1 MSMGSIGVA
10 LALDRDALTEKRRT
24 WIDGLGALK
33 SGDFQSAMTAAE
45 ALAGN
50 REEALRFIKWA
61 ESWYRDLL
69 IYRMTSQADDLV
81 NSDMRAQVEQ
91 QAAQMSV
98 DGICAAMAN
107 AVDAGVGVQRNLNR
121 RMLLEKF
128 LFGVVGERR

>member
-1 MSMGSIGVA
+1 
-10 LALDRDALTEKRRT
+10 
-24 WIDGLGALK
+24 
-33 SGDFQSAMTAAE
+33 MTAAE

-69 IYRMTSQADDLV
+69 IYRMTSQPDELV
-81 NSDMRAQVEQ
+81 NLDMRAEVEQ

-98 DGICAAMAN
+98 DGICAAIAN
-107 AVDAGVGVQRNLNR
+107 AVDAGAGVQRNLNR
-121 RMLLEKF
+121 RMVLEKL